1 MMYGLLKLLVMADQM
16 VANAKGPDEEWL
28 PDGPSLDALG
38 ELQGIW
44 FTVAGT
50 VWGICVA
57 GAVLFL
63 AKGFLEY
70 AAARQ
75 QGYSEKIGESAKDI
89 KHALIGLA
97 GLAGLPLI
105 VGAVMGLMD

>member
-1 MMYGLLKLLVMADQM
+1 MADQM
-16 VANAKGPDEEWL
+16 VANVKGPGDEWL
-28 PDGPSLDALG
+28 PDAPSLSELG
-38 ELQGIW
+38 DLEGIW
-44 FTVAGT
+44 FKVAGT
-50 VWGICVA
+50 IWGICVA
-57 GAVLFL
+57 GAVMFL

-97 GLAGLPLI
+97 GLAGLPVI
-105 VGAVMGLMD
+105 VGAVMGLMN